1 MLTERKLV
9 MVLGMVIGVLCLSGC
24 AGTGAPLTRQLNMDR
39 LKSVWSGPS
48 TEFYVSAPTSL
59 RKAPS
64 QSAGVVSRVGRNARV
79 TELERDQRGW
89 SRVKVSE
96 SGATGWVASHLLSDS
111 PIVSKAAESAAKSQ
125 DRRRSAPEVVPLKDD
140 QPVRQ
145 GEAPPETATTGVKP
159 ADPAAGELQ
168 AEPESGT
175 GTTPS
180 KGSWPSL
187 VSPAEAAEPPAADAP
202 SRKEPAE
209 RRGRPEMFD
218 PF

>member
-1 MLTERKLV
+1 MLTARKLV
-9 MVLGMVIGVLCLSGC
+9 MVLGMVIGALFLSGC

-48 TEFYVSAPTSL
+48 AEFYVSAPTSL

-79 TELERDQRGW
+79 AELERDQRGW

-96 SGATGWVASHLLSDS
+96 TGATGWVASYLLSDS
-111 PIVSKAAESAAKSQ
+111 PVASKAAESAAKSQ
-125 DRRRSAPEVVPLKDD
+125 DRRRSAPEGVPLKDD

-145 GEAPPETATTGVKP
+145 GEVPSETATTGVKP
-159 ADPAAGELQ
+159 ADPAAAESQ
-168 AEPESGT
+168 AGAESGT

-187 VSPAEAAEPPAADAP
+187 VSPAEAAEPPATDVPA
-202 SRKEPAE
+202 RKEPAE

>member
-1 MLTERKLV
+1 MLTDRKLV
-9 MVLGMVIGVLCLSGC
+9 MVFGMVIGALCLSGC
-24 AGTGAPLTRQLNMDR
+24 AGTGAPLTRQLSMDR

-48 TEFYVSAPTSL
+48 AEFYVSAPTSL
-59 RKAPS
+59 RKAPT
-64 QSAGVVSRVGRNARV
+64 QSAAVVSRVGRNARV
-79 TELERDQRGW
+79 AELERDQRGW

-96 SGATGWVASHLLSDS
+96 TGATGWVASYLLSDS
-111 PIVSKAAESAAKSQ
+111 PVSSKTAETGVKSQ

-145 GEAPPETATTGVKP
+145 GEVPPETATTGVKQAGP
-159 ADPAAGELQ
+159 PAAESQSG
-168 AEPESGT
+168 AESGT

-187 VSPAEAAEPPAADAP
+187 VSPAEAAEPPATDAP
-202 SRKEPAE
+202 ARKEPGE
-209 RRGRPEMFD
+209 RQGRPEMFD